1 MRLNDIIKIGD
12 TIKKYRK
19 ALNISQRELGRRVG
33 ISGQMVSKIENNL
46 SQPSIETFNKIA
58 TALGVTVN
66 DLIKNDTIDIT
77 NMNDD
82 EKLSSKTIPGLFEE
96 MCNVMCNELCK
107 YADTVDEE
115 GMCEPGR
122 TGGCPLRKYF

>member
-1 MRLNDIIKIGD
+1 MIGENVSRF
-12 TIKKYRK
+12 RK
-19 ALNISQRELGRRVG
+19 EINISQRELGRRVG

-46 SQPSIETFNKIA
+46 SQPSIETLNKIA

-77 NMNDD
+77 NMNND
-82 EKLSSKTIPGLFEE
+82 EKLSSKTIPELFEE
-96 MCNVMCNELCK
+96 MCDIMCNELCR

-115 GMCEPGR
+115 GICKAGR
-122 TGGCPLRKYF
+122 NGGCPLSKFF

>member
-1 MRLNDIIKIGD
+1 MIGENVSRF
-12 TIKKYRK
+12 RK
-19 ALNISQRELGRRVG
+19 EINISQRELGRRAG

-46 SQPSIETFNKIA
+46 SQPSIETLNKIA
-58 TALGVTVN
+58 TALGITVN

-82 EKLSSKTIPGLFEE
+82 EKLSSKTIPEIFSE
-96 MCNVMCNELCK
+96 MCDIMCNELCR

-115 GMCEPGR
+115 GICKAGR
-122 TGGCPLRKYF
+122 NGGCPLSKFF

>member
-1 MRLNDIIKIGD
+1 MIGENVSRF
-12 TIKKYRK
+12 RK
-19 ALNISQRELGRRVG
+19 EINISQRELGRRAE

-46 SQPSIETFNKIA
+46 SQPSIETLNKIA

-82 EKLSSKTIPGLFEE
+82 EKLSSKTIPELFEE
-96 MCNVMCNELCK
+96 MCDIMCNELCR

-115 GMCEPGR
+115 GICKAGR
-122 TGGCPLRKYF
+122 NGECPLSKFF

>member
-1 MRLNDIIKIGD
+1 MIGENVSRF
-12 TIKKYRK
+12 RK
-19 ALNISQRELGRRVG
+19 EINISQRELGRRAG

-46 SQPSIETFNKIA
+46 SQPSIETLNKIA
-58 TALGVTVN
+58 DVLGITVN
-66 DLIKNDTIDIT
+66 DLIKDDTIDIT

-82 EKLSSKTIPGLFEE
+82 EKLSSKTIPEIFSE
-96 MCNVMCNELCK
+96 MCDIMCNELCK

-122 TGGCPLRKYF
+122 TGECPLRKYF

>member
-1 MRLNDIIKIGD
+1 MTLGNN
-12 TIKKYRK
+12 IKKYRK
-19 ALNISQRELGRRVG
+19 MLKLSQEDLAKKSNLYRNS
-33 ISGQMVSKIENNL
+33 IYNYENNKR
-46 SQPSIETFNKIA
+46 QPSIETLNKIA

-66 DLIKNDTIDIT
+66 DLIKNNTIDIT
-77 NMNDD
+77 NMND
-82 EKLSSKTIPGLFEE
+82 EKLSSKTIPELFSE
-96 MCNVMCNELCK
+96 MCDIMCNELCK